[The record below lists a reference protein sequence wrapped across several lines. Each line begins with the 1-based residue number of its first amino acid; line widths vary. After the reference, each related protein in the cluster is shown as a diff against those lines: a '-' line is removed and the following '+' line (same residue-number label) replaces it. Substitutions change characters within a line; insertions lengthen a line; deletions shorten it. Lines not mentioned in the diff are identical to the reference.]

1 MTSPRDALVRTYDE
15 IRYPFVA
22 HRHTEPDRLATIARL
37 HGIVTPPVE
46 TCRVL
51 EVGCAVGGNLASMA
65 TILPGARFVGFDLS
79 EGQIEHG
86 RAALAS
92 AGLGNVSL
100 ATLDIMDVGT
110 SLGTF
115 DYIVA
120 HGVFS
125 WISLDAQDELLS
137 VLARCL
143 APNGVAYLS
152 YNARPGW
159 HELSVVRDG
168 MMFDMRGVEEP
179 RDKLRHARD
188 YLAWLREAMPD
199 GGRYGQRFIE
209 EVASIQAL
217 DDQRLMHEY
226 LGPFNMPIHFQK
238 LVTRA
243 MRYGLSYLCDAEP
256 ALSAD
261 HSLAPEAERAR
272 ERAPSELMFA
282 EQYYDFLTNR
292 RFRRTLFCRR
302 GAPLTRTID
311 ARLVDG
317 MFVSSRAVPVPR
329 GPTFD
334 LGGPEPVTFS
344 APDSNLTTGH
354 PLTKA
359 ALVHLASVAPRAIPF
374 PELLEAARSRLGA
387 AALEEAEVDQL
398 RESLVQAFFSSI
410 GVVTLRTHAP
420 PCVSEPGERP
430 IASAWARRLAS
441 DAERVPNLDHDMVE
455 LDAIVRRILPLL
467 DGTRDR
473 EALEREVM
481 AMVARSEL
489 IVRLPD
495 GRPGKPA
502 PGAMDQALSA
512 LARSALLV
520 G

>member
-1 MTSPRDALVRTYDE
+1 MSQRDALVRTYNE
-15 IRYPFVA
+15 IHYPFLA

-37 HGIVTPPVE
+37 HGIVAPSVE
-46 TCRVL
+46 RCRVL

-65 TILPGARFVGFDLS
+65 AMLPEAQFVGFDLS
-79 EGQIEHG
+79 EGQIEQG
-86 RAALAS
+86 RAALAA
-92 AGLGNVSL
+92 AGVSNVAL
-100 ATLDIMDVGT
+100 CALDIMDVGT
-110 SLGTF
+110 SLGNF

-125 WISLDAQDELLS
+125 WISPDAQDELLS
-137 VLARCL
+137 VFARCL

-168 MMFDMRGVEEP
+168 MMFDMRGVDDP
-179 RDKLRHARD
+179 REKIRRARA
-188 YLAWLREAMPD
+188 YLAWLRESMPD

-209 EVASIQAL
+209 EVASVQAL
-217 DDQRLMHEY
+217 DDQSLMHEY
-226 LGPFNMPIHFQK
+226 LGPFHMPIHFQK
-238 LVTRA
+238 VVARA
-243 MRYGLSYLCDAEP
+243 MHHGLSYLCDAEP

-272 ERAPSELMFA
+272 QRSPSELIFA

-311 ARLVDG
+311 ARVIDS
-317 MFVSSRAVPVPR
+317 MCVSSRALPVPQ
-329 GPTFD
+329 GATFD
-334 LGGPEPVTFS
+334 VGSAEPITFT
-344 APDSNLTTGH
+344 APDSQMTTAH
-354 PLTKA
+354 PLMKA
-359 ALVHLASVAPRAIPF
+359 ALLHLASVAPRAIPF
-374 PELLEAARSRLGA
+374 AELLEAVRSRLGSA
-387 AALEEAEVDQL
+387 DLEERDVEEL
-398 RESLVQAFFSSI
+398 REGLVHAFLSSI

-420 PCVSEPGERP
+420 PCVSSPGERP
-430 IASAWARRLAS
+430 VAGAWARHLAR
-441 DAERVPNLDHDMVE
+441 DAERVPNLDHDMVR
-455 LDAIVRRILPLL
+455 LDEIVRRILPLL

-473 EALEREVM
+473 AALERELM
-481 AMVARSEL
+481 SMVEREEV
-489 IVRLPD
+489 IVRMPD

-502 PGAMDQALSA
+502 PGAMEHALDA

>member
-15 IRYPFVA
+15 IRYPFLA

-46 TCRVL
+46 RCRVL

-65 TILPGARFVGFDLS
+65 SMLPDAQLVGFDLS
-79 EGQIEHG
+79 EGQIEQG
-86 RAALAS
+86 RLALAA
-92 AGLGNVSL
+92 AGVSNVAL
-100 ATLDIMDVGT
+100 CALDIMDVGT
-110 SLGTF
+110 SLGKF

-125 WISLDAQDELLS
+125 WISPDAQDELLS
-137 VLARCL
+137 VFARCL

-168 MMFDMRGVEEP
+168 MMFDMRGVTEP
-179 RDKLRHARD
+179 REKLRHARE

-209 EVASIQAL
+209 EVASVQAL
-217 DDQRLMHEY
+217 DDQQLMHEY
-226 LGPFNMPIHFQK
+226 LGPFHMPIHFQK
-238 LVTRA
+238 VVARA
-243 MRYGLSYLCDAEP
+243 MHHGLSYLCDAEP

-272 ERAPSELMFA
+272 QRSPSELVFA

-292 RFRRTLFCRR
+292 RFRRTLLCRR
-302 GAPLTRTID
+302 GASLTRTID
-311 ARLVDG
+311 ARLIDG
-317 MFVSSRAVPVPR
+317 MYVASRAIPR
-329 GPTFD
+329 GSSTGA
-334 LGGPEPVTFS
+334 GGAEPITFS
-344 APDSNLTTGH
+344 APDSDLTTAD
-354 PLTKA
+354 PVMKA
-359 ALVHLASVAPRAIPF
+359 ALLHLASVAPRAIPF
-374 PELLEAARSRLGA
+374 ADLLEAVRSRLGSA
-387 AALEEAEVDQL
+387 DLAERDVDQL
-398 RESLVQAFFSSI
+398 REGLVHAFLSSI
-410 GVVTLRTHAP
+410 GVVTLRTYAP
-420 PCVSEPGERP
+420 PCVSSPSERP
-430 IASAWARRLAS
+430 VASAWARHLAR
-441 DAERVPNLDHDMVE
+441 DAERVPNLDHDMVQ

-473 EALEREVM
+473 AALERDLM
-481 AMVARSEL
+481 SMVERGE
-489 IVRLPD
+489 IVVRMPD

-502 PGAMDQALSA
+502 PGAMDRALDA